1 MRVFDAKEIF
11 KFAIRI
17 EENGT
22 KFYRYAAN
30 LVDEEEMKNT
40 FNFLAGEEVKHKKI
54 FEGLLTEITADTSFE
69 DYPDEYFDY
78 LRCYVDNV
86 IFTDKQLEEAM
97 SDVKDTL
104 GAINFAIKRELD
116 SILYY
121 HEIKKFIPEK
131 QHSSIDEIIEEE
143 RRHYT
148 KLTDIKENYNGD

>member
-54 FEGLLTEITADTSFE
+54 CL
-69 DYPDEYFDY
+69 
-78 LRCYVDNV
+78 
-86 IFTDKQLEEAM
+86 
-97 SDVKDTL
+97 
-104 GAINFAIKRELD
+104 
-116 SILYY
+116 
-121 HEIKKFIPEK
+121 
-131 QHSSIDEIIEEE
+131 II
-143 RRHYT
+143 
-148 KLTDIKENYNGD
+148 